1 MPGRDPRNP
10 TTFWYDRRFAGLSLL
25 RADFTTHEYP
35 THTHDAL
42 LVAVTE
48 SGGAEIKAGGVADE
62 FHVQTLLVV
71 NPAEPQSSRM
81 KESRRWR
88 YRSFYLELPALRD
101 VACALGLPAMPSFDQ
116 SILRDRDLID
126 DFLLLHRALEKQ
138 SDPLRQRELLVG
150 AFGRLV
156 ERDRRGGRGPQPPPR
171 DRGLLERVMTVMR
184 ERHDRRLTLDE
195 LASDAGLTSY
205 QLIRLFRAGVGMTPH
220 AQLTQIR
227 LGMARRHLER
237 GSTIAESAAAAG
249 FYDQSALT
257 NHFKRCYGITPLQ
270 YVRAVQV

>member
-1 MPGRDPRNP
+1 MPRSDPRNL

-48 SGGAEIKAGGVADE
+48 SGGAEVKAGRMADE
-62 FHVQTLLVV
+62 LHVQTLLVV

-88 YRSFYLELPALRD
+88 YRSFYLEPSALAD
-101 VACALGLPAMPSFDQ
+101 VASALGLPGLPSFER
-116 SILRDRDLID
+116 SIFRDRDLID
-126 DFLLLHRALEKQ
+126 HFLLLHRALERQ
-138 SDPLRQRELLVG
+138 ADPMRQHELLVG
-150 AFGRLV
+150 AFGGLL
-156 ERDRRGGRGPQPPPR
+156 ERDRRHGRRSQPPLR

-184 ERHDRRLTLDE
+184 ERHDGRLTLDE
-195 LASDAGLTSY
+195 LAADAALTPY
-205 QLIRLFRAGVGMTPH
+205 QLIRLFRNGVGMTPH
-220 AQLTQIR
+220 AHLTQIR
-227 LGMARRHLER
+227 LGMARRHLR
-237 GSTIAESAAAAG
+237 AGSTIAETAAAAG

-270 YVRAVQV
+270 FARAAT

>member
-1 MPGRDPRNP
+1 MPARDPRNP
-10 TTFWYDRRFAGLSLL
+10 TTFWYDRRVAGLSLL

-48 SGGAEIKAGGVADE
+48 SGGAEIRAGRVADE

-88 YRSFYLELPALRD
+88 YRSLYLEPAGLQG
-101 VACALGLPAMPSFDQ
+101 VASALGLPGMPSFDR

-126 DFLLLHRALEKQ
+126 DFLLLHRALEQ
-138 SDPLRQRELLVG
+138 QGDPMRQRELLVG

-156 ERDRRGGRGPQPPPR
+156 ERDRRGGRRSQPPRR
-171 DRGLLERVMTVMR
+171 DHGRLERVMAVMR
-184 ERHDRRLTLDE
+184 ERHDSRLTLDE
-195 LASDAGLTSY
+195 LASDAGLTPY

-220 AQLTQIR
+220 AHLTQIR
-227 LGMARRHLER
+227 LGMARRHLGR
-237 GSTIAESAAAAG
+237 GSTIAEAAVAAG

-270 YVRAVQV
+270 YLRAIQT